1 MCLFIQESESCM
13 YKLKDLSSIKRSVKG
28 MKALQQ
34 QSGCVTAVL
43 QLRERQQIV
52 THAVSWEVLH
62 LKV

>member
-1 MCLFIQESESCM
+1 MCLFIQESESCI
-13 YKLKDLSSIKRSVKG
+13 YKLKDLSSIKGNVKG
-28 MKALQQ
+28 VKALQQ
-34 QSGCVTAVL
+34 QSGCVL